1 MAKKLDYDE
10 ALRDP
15 AAHFADPAALVD
27 SRELTA
33 EQKIALLRQ
42 WEYEESE
49 MAVAT
54 EEGMPGGEN
63 SILQAITAAL
73 AVLDPGGEST
83 APSKH
88 RVPPSP

>member
-15 AAHFADPAALVD
+15 AAHFADPAALVHAQ
-27 SRELTA
+27 ELTA
-33 EQKIALLRQ
+33 EQKVALLRR
-42 WEYEESE
+42 WEYDESE

-63 SILQAITAAL
+63 SVLQAIAAAL
-73 AVLDPGGEST
+73 AVLDPGGQST

>member
-1 MAKKLDYDE
+1 MAKELDYE
-10 ALRDP
+10 AALRDP
-15 AAHFADPAALVD
+15 AAHFAGPQAVIDAAG
-27 SRELTA
+27 LTA
-33 EQKIALLRQ
+33 EQKIAVLRR
-42 WEYEESE
+42 WEYDESE

-63 SILQAITAAL
+63 SVLQAITAAL
-73 AVLDPGGEST
+73 AVLDPGGDST